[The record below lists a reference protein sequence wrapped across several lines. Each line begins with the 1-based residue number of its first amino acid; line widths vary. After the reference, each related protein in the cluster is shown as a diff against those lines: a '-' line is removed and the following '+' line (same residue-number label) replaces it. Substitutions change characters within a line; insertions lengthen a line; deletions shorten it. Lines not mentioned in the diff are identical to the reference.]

1 MRARANGLAAWTCG
15 LGLLAAGAMLIG
27 LQLSNE
33 AIVIISL
40 NAQGHPALFKL
51 VLGAEAF
58 GLVFASA
65 LLMITVRDLPRRR
78 RLGRRRE
85 AMAATAA

>member
-1 MRARANGLAAWTCG
+1 MRTRANGLAAWACG

-27 LQLSNE
+27 LQLRNE
-33 AIVIISL
+33 AVAVFSL
-40 NAQGHPALFKL
+40 SAHAHPALFKL
-51 VLGAEAF
+51 LLGAEAF

-78 RLGRRRE
+78 RVGRRRE
-85 AMAATAA
+85 AMTATPA